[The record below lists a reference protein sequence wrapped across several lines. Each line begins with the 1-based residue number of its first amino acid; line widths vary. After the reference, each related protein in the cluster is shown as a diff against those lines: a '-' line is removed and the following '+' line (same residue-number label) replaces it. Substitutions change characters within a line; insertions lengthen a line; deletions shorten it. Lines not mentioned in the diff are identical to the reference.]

1 MWPYGRGAEGN
12 EGHENKGMQHTGGMH
27 PACYFAPMGRERIVI
42 FSGAGVSAESGLRTF
57 RDADGLWEEY
67 PIEEVATPQAWN
79 RDPRKVLHFYD
90 LRREQV
96 IAAQPNAAHLAIA
109 RLEEHFHV
117 DVVTQNIDDLHER
130 AGSSHVLHLHG
141 EILKARST
149 IDPSL
154 VLPVNGPSLPWGELC
169 PLGSQLRPHIVWF
182 GEEVPLLSEA
192 AALIHQA
199 DRLIVVGT
207 SLNVYPA
214 AGLLHLLRST
224 AHLHVV
230 DPGELSLPARPFQ
243 HIKQKASAGIPALA
257 FQLIGEISEP

>member
-1 MWPYGRGAEGN
+1 MER
-12 EGHENKGMQHTGGMH
+12 Q
-27 PACYFAPMGRERIVI
+27 RIVV

-57 RDADGLWEEY
+57 RDADGLWEEH
-67 PIEEVATPQAWN
+67 PIEEVATPQAWH

-90 LRREQV
+90 MRREQV
-96 IAAQPNAAHLAIA
+96 IAAVPNAAHLAIA
-109 RLEEHFHV
+109 GLEAHFHV

-130 AGSSHVLHLHG
+130 AGTSRVMHLHG

-149 IDPSL
+149 AAPSY
-154 VLPVNGPSLPWGELC
+154 VVPVNGPSLPWGALC

-182 GEEVPLLSEA
+182 GEEVPLLAEA

-214 AGLLHLLRST
+214 AGLVHLLPGK

-230 DPGELSLPARPFQ
+230 DPGELSLPARPLQ

-257 FQLIGEISEP
+257 FQLIRSISDR

>member
-1 MWPYGRGAEGN
+1 ME
-12 EGHENKGMQHTGGMH
+12 
-27 PACYFAPMGRERIVI
+27 RERIVV

-67 PIEEVATPQAWN
+67 PIEDVATPQAWQK
-79 RDPRKVLHFYD
+79 DPKKVLHFYD
-90 LRREQV
+90 LRRQQV
-96 IAAQPNAAHLAIA
+96 TLAQPNAAHQAIA
-109 RLEEHFHV
+109 RLEEHYHV

-130 AGSSHVLHLHG
+130 AGSTRVLHLHG
-141 EILKARST
+141 EIRKARST
-149 IDPSL
+149 VDPSW
-154 VLPVNGPSLPWGELC
+154 VVPVIGPSLPWGAHC

-182 GEEVPLLSEA
+182 GEEVPLLHEA
-192 AALIHQA
+192 AALVHRA

-214 AGLLHLLRST
+214 AGLVYLLPDK

-230 DPGELSLPARPFQ
+230 DPGELSLPARPLQ

-257 FQLIGEISEP
+257 FQLIRSISDR